1 MIKVALFALAAL
13 IIIVILRQYHPE
25 YALIAAVTAGGII
38 LVFII
43 AELVSPLFALTETLK
58 TYGAPESLITY
69 VLKALGICIITKFA
83 TDLCSDFGQTS
94 LAGKVEMAGKI
105 TLLLLSL
112 PILQNILEVGLS
124 FL

>member
-1 MIKVALFALAAL
+1 MIKVALFALTAL
-13 IIIVILRQYHPE
+13 VIIVILRQYHPE

-43 AELVSPLFALTETLK
+43 AELVSPLFALTETLNS
-58 TYGAPESLITY
+58 YGAPESLTTY